1 MEAEQRNPGVLREK
15 ASANLAGKRAE
26 GHAQS
31 DFAIAQRHQTGKGSV
46 QSDCRERDRSEREK
60 RQQKRAKS
68 ILCVA
73 LGDVLSERHD
83 IKDGTARLDL
93 ANLADAARISHC
105 RARPGARFKSA
116 NPSVEAATFLISS
129 TKDCICC
136 WLESRLGQI
145 RSTLDIYSRSNV

>member
-1 MEAEQRNPGVLREK
+1 MPASSREKAAAIARPLMEAEQRNPGVLREK

-73 LGDVLSERHD
+73 LGEVLSERHD

-93 ANLADAARISHC
+93 ANLATQRVSATAARDQEQGS
-105 RARPGARFKSA
+105 
-116 NPSVEAATFLISS
+116 NQQTLPSKLRHS
-129 TKDCICC
+129 
-136 WLESRLGQI
+136 
-145 RSTLDIYSRSNV
+145 